1 MGKKITSGRIILWTI
16 IISLSLVIGV
26 SYYKINKEKHDIIYK
41 VLNKKILDSA
51 EKCFN
56 EDNCKSNMTLGEL
69 INKGYLESMVD
80 PDTKEYYSTSSI
92 IKLENDHFVF
102 IPYY

>member
-16 IISLSLVIGV
+16 IISLFIIIGV
-26 SYYKINKEKHDIIYK
+26 SYYKINKEKHDITYK
-41 VLNKKILDSA
+41 VLNKKILESA

-56 EDNCKSNMTLGEL
+56 DDNCKSDMTLGEL

-80 PDTKEYYSTSSI
+80 PDTKEYYSASST
-92 IKLENDHFVF
+92 IKIENDHYVF
-102 IPYY
+102 TPYY